1 MPGNSRG
8 NARSRKKPLTVKGAV
23 EQRPPATGTPPQANP
38 GAGPAASLAPLVAYR
53 NSDSSDY
60 SSSSESSG
68 SDYSASQKTGS
79 RALKRQRKDT
89 GSTRATPGNSQAQ
102 TAGTG
107 TPRLRAAAQGATGK
121 NQRTSITVKRESLTP
136 NIMHTADTGRS
147 ESPLTVLSD
156 SGGSAAEGTV
166 GRGELVGPLTPKLP
180 PISLPP
186 RPHTKATKRRGP
198 RKKSKQTGMDLFDDA
213 SSSVSVAE
221 VLDGLK
227 GLNYSLDVHVREIL
241 RKALE
246 LCPMPD
252 AARSQTLQADKKY
265 DGCNILLLSALADYA
280 DDEDGFGYVLDTL
293 LHHIVVS
300 EIYEHILSGDVV
312 SYYSDPT
319 NHFQAVFQ
327 QMARK
332 QNWRAVQRWRS
343 FTAASNDDEVN
354 GWKTWLPGTIASKT
368 QSIVLLLAFAFRREP
383 DAFQTLG
390 PTIEGALVSM
400 YEEAKAVSTTMRRDA
415 IVLLLAFAFRREPD
429 AFQTLGPAIEAA
441 LAGMYEEAKAV
452 STTMRR
458 DVLSDRLSAHCP
470 TGVNAIPFD
479 HTQMTAVWEMGDKD
493 GDEIVGLYHFG
504 LREEN
509 SDGIQSYV
517 AKPAVVTVA
526 LLRALAAAST
536 EP

>member
-1 MPGNSRG
+1 MAGNSRG
-8 NARSRKKPLTVKGAV
+8 NARSRKKPVTVKGAV
-23 EQRPPATGTPPQANP
+23 DQRPPATAAPSRPGP
-38 GAGPAASLAPLVAYR
+38 GARIAASPAPLVAYKD
-53 NSDSSDY
+53 SDCSDCS

-68 SDYSASQKTGS
+68 SDYSDSQKTGS

-89 GSTRATPGNSQAQ
+89 GTQARATPGNPQAQ
-102 TAGTG
+102 AALTGTG
-107 TPRLRAAAQGATGK
+107 TPRFRAAAQGATAK
-121 NQRTSITVKRESLTP
+121 KPRTSITVKRESLTP
-136 NIMHTADTGRS
+136 NITFVSMASSSKRHTVDAGRF

-156 SGGSAAEGTV
+156 SGGSAAEGTDDA
-166 GRGELVGPLTPKLP
+166 RQRAQTLMGPTTLKLP

-186 RPHTKATKRRGP
+186 RTNTKATKRRGP

-213 SSSVSVAE
+213 SSTVSVAE
-221 VLDGLK
+221 VLNGLK

-246 LCPMPD
+246 LCPVPD
-252 AARSQTLQADKKY
+252 AARSQTPQADKKF
-265 DGCNILLLSALADYA
+265 DRCNALLLSALADYA

-293 LHHIVVS
+293 LHHIIVS
-300 EIYEHILSGDVV
+300 DVYEHILSGDVV

-319 NHFQAVFQ
+319 NHFQVVFQ
-327 QMARK
+327 QMASK

-354 GWKTWLPGTIASKT
+354 GWKTWLPGAITSQT
-368 QSIVLLLAFAFRREP
+368 QTV
-383 DAFQTLG
+383 
-390 PTIEGALVSM
+390 
-400 YEEAKAVSTTMRRDA
+400 
-415 IVLLLAFAFRREPD
+415 VLLLAFAFRREPD

-441 LAGMYEEAKAV
+441 LVSLYEEAKAV

-493 GDEIVGLYHFG
+493 ADEIVGLYHFG

-509 SDGIQSYV
+509 QDGIQSYV